1 MKVEVF
7 EVERMRKE
15 IDNYIE
21 HIIICHEKNDFEMM
35 KEESISLLFWGSQM
49 IEVNNTIR
57 QRDAILAITE
67 SLIHRIYEKP
77 DMYVDFFDAKMY
89 GELGKLAFSFREIKK
104 RTGKLKDSSEFLNR
118 LLLRNAYQKII
129 RFQPDKIMFD
139 TYDILGGIAGVT
151 YYLLDCPEILEK
163 PDENQKVRELV
174 CFLVYLS
181 EDYIYQ
187 GKEILRYHIRRKQQW
202 LKWERSHMKRGH
214 INFGTAHGIIGPLVA
229 LSKARKLNI
238 LEENQNYAIEKL
250 IGLYENFCVEENG
263 ILRYPRRLAIEDY
276 IKGRKTDL
284 TENSGWCYGN
294 LSIIRALMK
303 VAWYSG
309 NTEKYQYYLDKFV
322 AIIEQPIEAYRLNSP
337 IVCHGYGSVVS
348 LQIYAFLESGDGR
361 CLANLERNLE
371 VLLNEHQIK
380 MVRDTEYKMDL
391 SLLEGSAGTVLSMQ
405 NCITRNLTYGKLL
418 LMD

>member
-1 MKVEVF
+1 MP
-7 EVERMRKE
+7 
-15 IDNYIE
+15 
-21 HIIICHEKNDFEMM
+21 
-35 KEESISLLFWGSQM
+35 LQ
-49 IEVNNTIR
+49 
-57 QRDAILAITE
+57 
-67 SLIHRIYEKP
+67 
-77 DMYVDFFDAKMY
+77 
-89 GELGKLAFSFREIKK
+89 
-104 RTGKLKDSSEFLNR
+104 
-118 LLLRNAYQKII
+118 
-129 RFQPDKIMFD
+129 FQI
-139 TYDILGGIAGVT
+139 V
-151 YYLLDCPEILEK
+151 
-163 PDENQKVRELV
+163 Q
-174 CFLVYLS
+174 
-181 EDYIYQ
+181 DYIYQ

-309 NTEKYQYYLDKFV
+309 NKEKYQYYLDKFV

>member
-1 MKVEVF
+1 
-7 EVERMRKE
+7 
-15 IDNYIE
+15 
-21 HIIICHEKNDFEMM
+21 
-35 KEESISLLFWGSQM
+35 
-49 IEVNNTIR
+49 
-57 QRDAILAITE
+57 
-67 SLIHRIYEKP
+67 
-77 DMYVDFFDAKMY
+77 MY

-250 IGLYENFCVEENG
+250 IGLYENF
-263 ILRYPRRLAIEDY
+263 
-276 IKGRKTDL
+276 
-284 TENSGWCYGN
+284 
-294 LSIIRALMK
+294 
-303 VAWYSG
+303 
-309 NTEKYQYYLDKFV
+309 FV
-322 AIIEQPIEAYRLNSP
+322 
-337 IVCHGYGSVVS
+337 
-348 LQIYAFLESGDGR
+348 
-361 CLANLERNLE
+361 
-371 VLLNEHQIK
+371 
-380 MVRDTEYKMDL
+380 
-391 SLLEGSAGTVLSMQ
+391 
-405 NCITRNLTYGKLL
+405 
-418 LMD
+418 

>member
-202 LKWERSHMKRGH
+202 LKWERSHMKRGKFMKILNRIITFVTTVFVIIACIVFAATAICKIGNIEPRIVLSGSMEPKIH
-214 INFGTAHGIIGPLVA
+214 TGSICFINKKVPYDKIKTGDIIAFKAGKNTMVTHRVISVTNSGFETKGDANKVSDGISTNKTNYRGKTILSIPYAGYISMYLQSTRGKIILVSVIVA
-229 LSKARKLNI
+229 LFIAGLI
-238 LEENQNYAIEKL
+238 LPQEKNQEEVK
-250 IGLYENFCVEENG
+250 
-263 ILRYPRRLAIEDY
+263 
-276 IKGRKTDL
+276 
-284 TENSGWCYGN
+284 
-294 LSIIRALMK
+294 
-303 VAWYSG
+303 
-309 NTEKYQYYLDKFV
+309 
-322 AIIEQPIEAYRLNSP
+322 
-337 IVCHGYGSVVS
+337 
-348 LQIYAFLESGDGR
+348 
-361 CLANLERNLE
+361 
-371 VLLNEHQIK
+371 NE
-380 MVRDTEYKMDL
+380 
-391 SLLEGSAGTVLSMQ
+391 
-405 NCITRNLTYGKLL
+405 
-418 LMD
+418 

>member
-1 MKVEVF
+1 MEVF

-276 IKGRKTDL
+276 IKGRKT
-284 TENSGWCYGN
+284 NSGIPVRWGRGMV
-294 LSIIRALMK
+294 SKRIRTK
-303 VAWYSG
+303 YRSWIKSRK
-309 NTEKYQYYLDKFV
+309 TE
-322 AIIEQPIEAYRLNSP
+322 
-337 IVCHGYGSVVS
+337 C
-348 LQIYAFLESGDGR
+348 GR
-361 CLANLERNLE
+361 CTI
-371 VLLNEHQIK
+371 VFHVWIF
-380 MVRDTEYKMDL
+380 
-391 SLLEGSAGTVLSMQ
+391 
-405 NCITRNLTYGKLL
+405 
-418 LMD
+418 